1 MKLSLKD
8 HMSRKLLVISEDDT
22 VDNALQMMRNN
33 WIRHLPVL
41 DHDNENVIGMVSE
54 RDLMASAKL
63 RAPVRSVMSHPVKIF
78 DLNTP
83 LDSVVHAMIEEKIS
97 AYLITDNE
105 EIIGIVTSEDMLV
118 LLEQL
123 LTKDDT
129 RPTTVM
135 ELLMNPVLQRTMNM
149 MSQAGI

>member
-8 HMSRKLLVISEDDT
+8 HMSRKLLVVGEDDT
-22 VDNALQMMRNN
+22 VENALHMMRNN
-33 WIRHLPVL
+33 WIRHLPVI
-41 DHDNENVIGMVSE
+41 DHNNENVIGMVSE
-54 RDLMASAKL
+54 RDLMASMKL
-63 RAPVRSVMSHPVKIF
+63 QAPVRSVMSHPVKIF

>member
-8 HMSRKLLVISEDDT
+8 HMSRKLQVISEDDT
-22 VDNALQMMRNN
+22 VDNALHMMRNN

-41 DHDNENVIGMVSE
+41 DRNNESVIGMISE
-54 RDLMASAKL
+54 RDLLVAPKTQ
-63 RAPVRSVMSHPVKIF
+63 APVRTIMSTPVKIF
-78 DLNTP
+78 DINTP
-83 LDSVVHAMIEEKIS
+83 LDSIVHAMVEEKIS

-105 EIIGIVTSEDMLV
+105 EVVGIVTSEDMLV
-118 LLEQL
+118 LLEDL
-123 LTKDDT
+123 LTKDNAK
-129 RPTTVM
+129 PTTVL

>member
-1 MKLSLKD
+1 
-8 HMSRKLLVISEDDT
+8 MSRKLLVISEDDT

>member
-1 MKLSLKD
+1 
-8 HMSRKLLVISEDDT
+8 MSRKLLVISEDDT
-22 VDNALQMMRNN
+22 VVNALQMMRNN

-41 DHDNENVIGMVSE
+41 DHDNENVIGLVSE

>member
-1 MKLSLKD
+1 
-8 HMSRKLLVISEDDT
+8 MSRKLLVIGESDT
-22 VDNALQMMRNN
+22 VENALQMMRNN
-33 WIRHLPVL
+33 WIRHLPVI
-41 DHDNENVIGMVSE
+41 DKNNENVIGMTSE
-54 RDLMASAKL
+54 RDLMGSINPQ
-63 RAPVRSVMSHPVKIF
+63 APVRSVMSQPVKTF

-83 LDSVVHAMIEEKIS
+83 LDSVVHAMVEEKIS

-123 LTKDDT
+123 LTKDES

>member
-1 MKLSLKD
+1 MRLSLKD
-8 HMSRKLLVISEDDT
+8 HMSRKLQVISEDDT
-22 VDNALQMMRNN
+22 VDNALHIMRNN

-41 DHDNENVIGMVSE
+41 DRNNEMVIGMISE
-54 RDLMASAKL
+54 RDLLVAPTTQ
-63 RAPVRSVMSHPVKIF
+63 APVRTIMSTPVKIF
-78 DLNTP
+78 DINTSV
-83 LDSVVHAMIEEKIS
+83 DSIVHAMVEEKIS

-105 EIIGIVTSEDMLV
+105 EVVGIVTSEDMLV
-118 LLEQL
+118 LLEDL
-123 LTKDDT
+123 LTKDNA